1 MIRKRILILGTA
13 MLIGL
18 SSTIPTLAETAPS
31 ITMENSGAYLFTWRP
46 VDYGNGQSFA
56 ILVGGNTIN
65 ESDVILNRG
74 YDYGY
79 TFQPNKYSR
88 PWGQVP
94 DLVNAGGVWAIP
106 DNWSSLPEG
115 IQPTTRIVL
124 LTNNKNYSSNERYVD
139 VVHLPNGVSAYELP
153 PEVRKYLINVDGSD
167 AGASDGTITSGW
179 ITEGNQ
185 RKYRKPD
192 GNFVAGGWLRVDGE
206 SYYMNDEGIMLADTV
221 TPDGIYVN
229 AKGEKT
235 NYMPGWKQDEKG
247 WRYLMGTGNYAAN
260 TWFKDADGKWYYF
273 NIGGYMV
280 TDKETPDGYY
290 VNADGVWDGNAS
302 TIVNQKSGGP
312 GENSASNTSQ
322 EGWEQFGD
330 TWKYKLSDGS
340 YVTNAWK
347 QDTDGK
353 WYYFGGDSLM
363 VTSQTTP
370 DGYHVDKDGVWVENE

>member
-1 MIRKRILILGTA
+1 MWQA
-13 MLIGL
+13 
-18 SSTIPTLAETAPS
+18 
-31 ITMENSGAYLFTWRP
+31 
-46 VDYGNGQSFA
+46 
-56 ILVGGNTIN
+56 
-65 ESDVILNRG
+65 
-74 YDYGY
+74 
-79 TFQPNKYSR
+79 
-88 PWGQVP
+88 
-94 DLVNAGGVWAIP
+94 
-106 DNWSSLPEG
+106 
-115 IQPTTRIVL
+115 
-124 LTNNKNYSSNERYVD
+124 
-139 VVHLPNGVSAYELP
+139 
-153 PEVRKYLINVDGSD
+153 DGS
-167 AGASDGTITSGW
+167 
-179 ITEGNQ
+179 
-185 RKYRKPD
+185 
-192 GNFVAGGWLRVDGE
+192 VDGE

-340 YVTNAWK
+340 YVTNAGNRIRTGNGIISVGILSWLPVRLRRM
-347 QDTDGK
+347 DI
-353 WYYFGGDSLM
+353 M
-363 VTSQTTP
+363 
-370 DGYHVDKDGVWVENE
+370 